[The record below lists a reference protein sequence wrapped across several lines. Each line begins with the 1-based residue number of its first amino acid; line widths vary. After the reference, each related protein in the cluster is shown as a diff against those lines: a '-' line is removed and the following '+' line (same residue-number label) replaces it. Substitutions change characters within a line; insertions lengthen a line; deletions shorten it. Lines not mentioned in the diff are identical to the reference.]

1 MFCLMHCHLYV
12 SEFPEDRKHAS
23 VAELVSLGGMQ
34 VRNYVANGNLNHHSP
49 CCRGTDFYPV
59 HKPRDSGDLVD
70 IYCRSEP
77 RKKPEHTRIIRQT
90 NYERSRQSKL
100 KVIRML
106 FVVVIEFF
114 VCWTPLYVVQTWKS
128 FHPESI
134 SETMDRTTL
143 SAIFVLAYCSSCC
156 NPITYCFLNKR
167 FRQSF
172 ASALSCC
179 CCLRKPVKLKRIP
192 SLTSTKTRTSMRR
205 LTWIERGMDSSSTT

>member
-1 MFCLMHCHLYV
+1 M
-12 SEFPEDRKHAS
+12 
-23 VAELVSLGGMQ
+23 
-34 VRNYVANGNLNHHSP
+34 RNYVANGNLNHHSP
-49 CCRGTDFYPV
+49 CCRGTDYYSLQ
-59 HKPRDSGDLVD
+59 KRDGDLID
-70 IYCRSEP
+70 SYCRSEESTP

-106 FVVVIEFF
+106 FIVVIEFF

-134 SETMDRTTL
+134 SESMDRTTL

-179 CCLRKPVKLKRIP
+179 CCLKKSVILKRIP
-192 SLTSTKTRTSMRR
+192 SLNSTKTRTSTRR
-205 LTWIERGMDSSSTT
+205 LTWIERGIDSSSTA